1 MCIIHQD
8 ENILLNRIQKKCY
21 SAKSECGFL
30 LSLILFTFFGDVSWH
45 KITSDGM
52 KTQHELLKKKQKTN
66 VHLSSAKSTAFFG
79 S

>member
-30 LSLILFTFFGDVSWH
+30 LSLILFTFFGDVS
-45 KITSDGM
+45 
-52 KTQHELLKKKQKTN
+52 
-66 VHLSSAKSTAFFG
+66 
-79 S
+79 